1 MNALLLQQTFVEM
14 TEFKSFVVQWTIV
27 GAGPPPVPASE
38 TMVRFSVVVSVNTRF
53 RTPICLQSF
62 VLGDY

>member
-38 TMVRFSVVVSVNTRF
+38 TGQIFCRGIS
-53 RTPICLQSF
+53 
-62 VLGDY
+62 